1 MTNLSKAIGKV
12 FSCNGQYLRV
22 LYDEIL
28 VGIPG
33 ETCVSANTLE
43 LLATDYKNKFNKDMP
58 SIKEWIDVDGVT
70 LSDCIEPTYSSITTE
85 DLGQG
90 KHLTV
95 YEKFE
100 VNNDNQNI
108 LLGTIID
115 KIIKLSDSTVDTNI
129 ALHKISEALNSLVS
143 TQDDI
148 EEELSTP
155 EHNTTEDDSKYRY
168 DATNFSE
175 DILGNWSYERDIYSK
190 WKQKK
195 NLIIRGSTGIGK
207 STIMDKAAMVLVGTS
222 NVNTDRVLSLSFNPN
237 TERSEIID
245 GYIVKNGSN
254 ILKKGRLLEFID
266 KAIKYESE
274 NIPYVVKIDELS
286 RCDVESV
293 LGEFMTASA
302 KRESED
308 NKDVPY
314 EQREYVTTYNGTRF
328 RIPSNL
334 YIICTMNSYDT
345 LTQPLGDALRNRFA
359 IIDMNSD
366 KMLKM
371 HKLTAEILIKDKEKH
386 GVRMSNMCKQLF
398 RMLLELLDK
407 INEDL
412 ARDSI
417 RGQDNIVGMRA
428 FFNKFSKPEEL
439 KSIWSSVELDI
450 IEKQRKLDIDVQSSI
465 KDKIYKI
472 NNLIFNEISEG

>member
-1 MTNLSKAIGKV
+1 MTALLKAIGKV
-12 FSCNGQYLRV
+12 FSCNEQYMRI
-22 LYDEIL
+22 LYDEIV

-33 ETCVSANTLE
+33 ETCVSASTLE
-43 LLATDYKNKFNKDMP
+43 LLASDYKNKFNTDMP
-58 SIKEWIDVDGVT
+58 NTNEWVDANG
-70 LSDCIEPTYSSITTE
+70 LSLSSYIEPAYNNITTE
-85 DLGQG
+85 DIGQG
-90 KHLTV
+90 KHITV
-95 YEKFE
+95 YEKLE
-100 VNNDNQNI
+100 INNDSQNI
-108 LLGTIID
+108 LLSSILD
-115 KIIKLSDSTVDTNI
+115 KINKLYESTADSSI
-129 ALHKISEALNSLVS
+129 ALNKIGEALNNLVS
-143 TQDDI
+143 TQNN
-148 EEELSTP
+148 EEELDSKK
-155 EHNTTEDDSKYRY
+155 ENTAEEDSKYRY
-168 DATNFSE
+168 DSMNFSD

-195 NLIIRGSTGIGK
+195 NLIIRGSTGLGK

-245 GYIVKNGSN
+245 GYIIKNGNN

-266 KAIKYESE
+266 KAIKHESE
-274 NIPYVVKIDELS
+274 NIPYVVKIDYLS
-286 RCDVESV
+286 RCDAESV

-308 NKDVPY
+308 NRDVPY
-314 EQREYVTTYNGTRF
+314 TQREYVTTYNGTRF

-345 LTQPLGDALRNRFA
+345 LTQSLGDALRNRFA

-366 KMLKM
+366 RMLKM
-371 HKLTAEILIKDKEKH
+371 HKVTADMIIRDKEKH
-386 GVRMSNMCKQLF
+386 GIHMSNMCKQLF
-398 RMLLELLDK
+398 KMLIELLDK

-417 RGQDNIVGMRA
+417 RGQDNMVGMRA

-439 KSIWSSVELDI
+439 KSIWSSIELDI

-465 KDKIYKI
+465 KDKMYKI
-472 NNLIFNEISEG
+472 NNLIFNGIAEG

>member
-12 FSCNGQYLRV
+12 FSCDGQYLRV

-33 ETCVSANTLE
+33 ETCISANTLE

-58 SIKEWIDVDGVT
+58 SIKEWIGVDGVT

-207 STIMDKAAMVLVGTS
+207 STIMDKAAMVMVGTC
-222 NVNTDRVLSLSFNPN
+222 NVNTNRILSLSFNPN
-237 TERSEIID
+237 TDRSEIID
-245 GYIVKNGSN
+245 GYIAKNGSN

-266 KAIKYESE
+266 RAIKYEAE

-286 RCDVESV
+286 RCNVEAV

-308 NKDVPY
+308 NRNVPY
-314 EQREYVTTYNGTRF
+314 TQREYVTTYNGIKF

-334 YIICTMNSYDT
+334 YIICTMNSYDL
-345 LTQPLGDALRNRFA
+345 LTQTLGDALRNRFA

-366 KMLKM
+366 RMLRI
-371 HKLTAEILIKDKEKH
+371 HKVTAEMIIKDKETYGIH
-386 GVRMSNMCKQLF
+386 MSNMCKQLF
-398 RMLLELLDK
+398 KMLIESLNK
-407 INEDL
+407 INDDL
-412 ARDSI
+412 AQDSVRGRD
-417 RGQDNIVGMRA
+417 NMVGMRA

-439 KSIWSSVELDI
+439 RSIWSSVELDI
-450 IEKQRKLDIDVQSSI
+450 IEKSRRLDTNIQNSI
-465 KDKIYKI
+465 KAEIDKI
-472 NNLIFNEISEG
+472 NNLIFHGIMEG